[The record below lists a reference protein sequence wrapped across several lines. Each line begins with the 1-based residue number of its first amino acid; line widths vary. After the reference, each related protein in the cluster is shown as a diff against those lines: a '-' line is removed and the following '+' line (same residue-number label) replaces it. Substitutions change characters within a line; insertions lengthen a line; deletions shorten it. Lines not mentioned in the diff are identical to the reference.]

1 MIDKSYMDELK
12 SKFVNAKTESERELV
27 SAEMSAAC
35 LNDPK
40 GLTCKVPCLS
50 YPKIL

>member
-1 MIDKSYMDELK
+1 MADRKFIESLKIEDNIFELK
-12 SKFVNAKTESERELV
+12 ESCIIGYLSHY
-27 SAEMSAAC
+27 SA
-35 LNDPK
+35 PK